1 MNQGQT
7 YNNCENYN
15 IPECPHIN
23 DELMTNLSVR
33 ITVNDKD
40 GNTLF
45 STTEEVN
52 KLCNPCTSFKD
63 EGTGKI

>member
-1 MNQGQT
+1 MSQEQI

-23 DELMTNLSVR
+23 DELMKNLSAGMV
-33 ITVNDKD
+33 VNDEE
-40 GNTLF
+40 GNNPF

-52 KLCNPCTSFKD
+52 KLCSTCGSFKD
-63 EGTGKI
+63 ERTG